1 MTRVA
6 LQPAYVLHGKPYRD
20 TSLLIEAFTP
30 QHGRLGLVARGARA
44 AKSRLRSLLQ
54 PFRPL
59 LMSWIGRGDLLTLG
73 AAEEHGAVPVLR
85 GDALLSGFYLN
96 ELLLRLLQRHDPHPA
111 LFGRYDAALRVLAEY
126 GHQDTGL
133 QCVLRG
139 FERHLLQEIGYGLVL
154 DRDVVTGLPIAAE
167 GVYRYDLERGP
178 VRYAGG
184 DANLVLHGRS
194 LIALAGDALDDA
206 VVLRDAKRLLR
217 EALARQL
224 GPQPLRSREL
234 YNELK
239 DGFA

>member
-30 QHGRLGLVARGARA
+30 QHGRLGLVARGARTA
-44 AKSRLRSLLQ
+44 RSRLRGLLQ

-59 LMSWIGRGDLLTLG
+59 LMSWTGKGDLLTLE
-73 AAEEHGAVPVLR
+73 AAEEHGIMPVLK

-111 LFGRYDAALRVLAEY
+111 LLDRYDAALRVLAEY
-126 GHQDTGL
+126 AHQDTGL
-133 QCVLRG
+133 QRVLRG
-139 FERHLLQEIGYGLVL
+139 FERHLLQETGYGLVL
-154 DRDVVTGLPIAAE
+154 DRDVATGLPIAAE

-178 VRYAGG
+178 VRYTGG
-184 DANLVLHGRS
+184 DAALILQGRS

-206 VVLRDAKRLLR
+206 VVLREAKRLLR
-217 EALARQL
+217 EALAVHL
-224 GPQPLRSREL
+224 GPRPLRSREL
-234 YNELK
+234 YSELK